1 MKMNN
6 DNFYIIYRFK
16 QSNKTQNN
24 FSYISDIRET
34 TGMFYIDN
42 FPLLFS
48 ISRNNNIY
56 LENDLI
62 RDQVFSR
69 HLSFSQ

>member
-6 DNFYIIYRFK
+6 DNFYIIYCFK

-24 FSYISDIRET
+24 LSYISDIRET

-42 FPLLFS
+42 FPLMFS
-48 ISRNNNIY
+48 VSHNNISK
-56 LENDLI
+56 EW
-62 RDQVFSR
+62 
-69 HLSFSQ
+69 

>member
-42 FPLLFS
+42 FPLMFS